1 MRFLI
6 EFISDEQNSKIS
18 SLIKCSQNEAK
29 ILHHLSKGYVEGTPQ
44 SSVYDVLCVVF
55 GSEEYKFLAGLADV
69 KNLLESGWI
78 VQGFS
83 IFKNQGADGAGSN
96 LLGLLHSEI
105 SLSPLFLK
113 ILEEGEFGLTLPAV
127 APYADHLDYLKDQFL
142 RVELYGKLSF
152 FSKNVSSD
160 AKSRLEK
167 DVKELE
173 AIIEKRLNLSKISI
187 SVEQIFKDNALNDK
201 EQLIF
206 LALLKEEYVGETD
219 ANRDLNALVGI
230 LSADEFERIKNRAL
244 LDEGSKLIE
253 NGLIDYDE
261 SLNTYGGF
269 SRTFYITDEILQSV
283 MHPKT
288 ESKSKKL
295 ALETLVKEQE
305 IFELI
310 EPSTDINDV
319 VLDVKVKE
327 LLDAILKQVD
337 RRVLARLSS
346 WGIKSRKNV
355 DAKIIFYGPPGTGKT
370 MSALSL
376 AKSLKKQVLS
386 FDCSKILS
394 KYVGE
399 SEQNVRKI
407 FDTYKEIC
415 AKSKS
420 EPVLLLNEADQFL
433 STRVEGGSGAD
444 KMHNQMQN
452 IFLEQI
458 ERFEGVLIATTNFLQ
473 SLDIA
478 FSRRFD
484 YKIEFKKPDLAAR
497 LAIWRKVLPENA
509 SFEENFDVKQLAKF
523 ELSGAQ
529 IMLAL
534 KNTAL
539 KVAVREDGIFTMSDF
554 ESEIKREMS
563 SNFDEDKKVGFDG

>member
-6 EFISDEQNSKIS
+6 EFIGGEQNSKIS

-29 ILHHLSKGYVEGTPQ
+29 ILRHLSKGYVEGTPQ
-44 SSVYDVLCVVF
+44 SSVYDVLCAVF

-83 IFKNQGADGAGSN
+83 IFKNQGAEGAGSN
-96 LLGLLHSEI
+96 LLGMLHSEI

-127 APYADHLDYLKDQFL
+127 APYTDHLDYLKDQFL

-160 AKSRLEK
+160 AKNRLEK

-539 KVAVREDGIFTMSDF
+539 KVAVREDGIFTMGDF

-563 SNFDEDKKVGFDG
+563 SNFGEDKKVGFDG

>member
-6 EFISDEQNSKIS
+6 EFIGGEQNSKIS
-18 SLIKCSQNEAK
+18 SLIKCSENEAK
-29 ILHHLSKGYVEGTPQ
+29 ILRHLSKGYVEGTPK
-44 SSVYDVLCVVF
+44 SSAYDVLCAVF

-83 IFKNQGADGAGSN
+83 IFKNPNADGAGSN

-113 ILEEGEFGLTLPAV
+113 ILEEGEFGLTLPSV

-160 AKSRLEK
+160 FKNRLEK

-173 AIIEKRLNLSKISI
+173 TIIEKRLNLSRISI

-230 LSADEFERIKNRAL
+230 LSADEFERIKNRSL

-563 SNFDEDKKVGFDG
+563 SNFGEDKKVGFDG

>member
-6 EFISDEQNSKIS
+6 EFIGGEQNSKIS

-29 ILHHLSKGYVEGTPQ
+29 ILRHLSKNYVEGTPQ
-44 SSVYDVLCVVF
+44 SSAYDVLCAVF

-83 IFKNQGADGAGSN
+83 IFKNPNADGAGSN

-160 AKSRLEK
+160 AKSCLEK

-261 SLNTYGGF
+261 SLNAYGGF

-305 IFELI
+305 IF
-310 EPSTDINDV
+310 
-319 VLDVKVKE
+319 
-327 LLDAILKQVD
+327 
-337 RRVLARLSS
+337 
-346 WGIKSRKNV
+346 
-355 DAKIIFYGPPGTGKT
+355 GPT
-370 MSALSL
+370 
-376 AKSLKKQVLS
+376 
-386 FDCSKILS
+386 
-394 KYVGE
+394 
-399 SEQNVRKI
+399 
-407 FDTYKEIC
+407 
-415 AKSKS
+415 
-420 EPVLLLNEADQFL
+420 
-433 STRVEGGSGAD
+433 
-444 KMHNQMQN
+444 
-452 IFLEQI
+452 
-458 ERFEGVLIATTNFLQ
+458 
-473 SLDIA
+473 
-478 FSRRFD
+478 
-484 YKIEFKKPDLAAR
+484 
-497 LAIWRKVLPENA
+497 
-509 SFEENFDVKQLAKF
+509 
-523 ELSGAQ
+523 
-529 IMLAL
+529 
-534 KNTAL
+534 
-539 KVAVREDGIFTMSDF
+539 
-554 ESEIKREMS
+554 
-563 SNFDEDKKVGFDG
+563 

>member
-6 EFISDEQNSKIS
+6 EFIGGKQNSKIS

-187 SVEQIFKDNALNDK
+187 SVEQIFKDNSLNDK

-473 SLDIA
+473 SLDVA

-563 SNFDEDKKVGFDG
+563 SNFDENKKVGFDG

>member
-6 EFISDEQNSKIS
+6 EFIGGEQNSKIS
-18 SLIKCSQNEAK
+18 SLIKCSENEAK
-29 ILHHLSKGYVEGTPQ
+29 ILRHLSKSYVEGTPQ
-44 SSVYDVLCVVF
+44 NSAYDVLCAVF

-83 IFKNQGADGAGSN
+83 IFKNPNADGAGSN

-160 AKSRLEK
+160 AKNRLQK

-201 EQLIF
+201 EKLIF

-230 LSADEFERIKNRAL
+230 LSTDEFERIKNRAL

-484 YKIEFKKPDLAAR
+484 YKIEFKKPDIDAR

-509 SFEENFDVKQLAKF
+509 SFEENFDVKELAKF

-539 KVAVREDGIFTMSDF
+539 KVAVREDGIFTMGDF

-563 SNFDEDKKVGFDG
+563 SNFGEDKKVGFDG

>member
-18 SLIKCSQNEAK
+18 SLIKCSENEAK
-29 ILHHLSKGYVEGTPQ
+29 ILRHLSKNYVEGTPQ
-44 SSVYDVLCVVF
+44 SSAYDVLCAVF

-83 IFKNQGADGAGSN
+83 IFKNQGAEGSGSN

-152 FSKNVSSD
+152 FSKNVSSN

-187 SVEQIFKDNALNDK
+187 SVEQIFKDNSLNDK

-337 RRVLARLSS
+337 CHVLARLSS

-539 KVAVREDGIFTMSDF
+539 KVAVREDGIFTMGDF

-563 SNFDEDKKVGFDG
+563 SNFGEDKKVGFDG

>member
-6 EFISDEQNSKIS
+6 EFIGEEQDSKIS
-18 SLIKCSQNEAK
+18 SLIKCSENEAK
-29 ILHHLSKGYVEGTPQ
+29 ILRHLSKSYVEGTPQ
-44 SSVYDVLCVVF
+44 SSAYDVLCTVF

-83 IFKNQGADGAGSN
+83 IFKNPNADGAGSN

-160 AKSRLEK
+160 AKSHLEK

-563 SNFDEDKKVGFDG
+563 SNFGEDKKVGFDG

>member
-1 MRFLI
+1 M
-6 EFISDEQNSKIS
+6 
-18 SLIKCSQNEAK
+18 
-29 ILHHLSKGYVEGTPQ
+29 
-44 SSVYDVLCVVF
+44 
-55 GSEEYKFLAGLADV
+55 
-69 KNLLESGWI
+69 
-78 VQGFS
+78 
-83 IFKNQGADGAGSN
+83 
-96 LLGLLHSEI
+96 
-105 SLSPLFLK
+105 
-113 ILEEGEFGLTLPAV
+113 
-127 APYADHLDYLKDQFL
+127 

-160 AKSRLEK
+160 SKNRLEK

-173 AIIEKRLNLSKISI
+173 TIIEKRLNLSKISI

-230 LSADEFERIKNRAL
+230 LSADEFERIKNRSL

-261 SLNTYGGF
+261 SLNAYGGF

-473 SLDIA
+473 SLDVA

-539 KVAVREDGIFTMSDF
+539 KVAVREDGIFTMGDF

-563 SNFDEDKKVGFDG
+563 SNFGEDKKVGFDG

>member
-6 EFISDEQNSKIS
+6 EFIGGEQNSKIS
-18 SLIKCSQNEAK
+18 SLIKCSENEAK
-29 ILHHLSKGYVEGTPQ
+29 ILRHLSKSYVEGTPQ
-44 SSVYDVLCVVF
+44 NSAYDVLCAVF

-83 IFKNQGADGAGSN
+83 IFKNPNADGAGSN

-160 AKSRLEK
+160 AKNRLQK

-201 EQLIF
+201 EKLIF

-230 LSADEFERIKNRAL
+230 LSTDEFERIKNRAL

-509 SFEENFDVKQLAKF
+509 SFEENFDVKELAKF

-539 KVAVREDGIFTMSDF
+539 KVAVREDGIFTMGDF

-563 SNFDEDKKVGFDG
+563 SNFGEDKKVGFDG

>member
-1 MRFLI
+1 M
-6 EFISDEQNSKIS
+6 
-18 SLIKCSQNEAK
+18 
-29 ILHHLSKGYVEGTPQ
+29 
-44 SSVYDVLCVVF
+44 
-55 GSEEYKFLAGLADV
+55 
-69 KNLLESGWI
+69 
-78 VQGFS
+78 
-83 IFKNQGADGAGSN
+83 
-96 LLGLLHSEI
+96 
-105 SLSPLFLK
+105 
-113 ILEEGEFGLTLPAV
+113 
-127 APYADHLDYLKDQFL
+127 
-142 RVELYGKLSF
+142 
-152 FSKNVSSD
+152 
-160 AKSRLEK
+160 
-167 DVKELE
+167 KELE

-261 SLNTYGGF
+261 SLNAYGGF

-563 SNFDEDKKVGFDG
+563 SNFGEDKKVGFDG

>member
-6 EFISDEQNSKIS
+6 EFIGGEQNSKIS

-29 ILHHLSKGYVEGTPQ
+29 ILRHLSKNYIEGTPQ
-44 SSVYDVLCVVF
+44 SSAYDVLCAVF

-83 IFKNQGADGAGSN
+83 IFKNPNADGAGSN

-187 SVEQIFKDNALNDK
+187 SVEQIFKDNSLNDK

-261 SLNTYGGF
+261 SLNAYGGF

-327 LLDAILKQVD
+327 LLDAILKQAD

-497 LAIWRKVLPENA
+497 LAIWRKILPENA

-563 SNFDEDKKVGFDG
+563 SNFGEDKKVGFDG

>member
-1 MRFLI
+1 VRFLI
-6 EFISDEQNSKIS
+6 EFIGGEQNSKIS

-29 ILHHLSKGYVEGTPQ
+29 ILRHLSKGYVEGTPQ
-44 SSVYDVLCVVF
+44 SSVYDVLCAVF

-69 KNLLESGWI
+69 KSLLESGWI

-83 IFKNQGADGAGSN
+83 IFKNPSADGAGSN

-113 ILEEGEFGLTLPAV
+113 ILEEGEFGLTLPTV

-187 SVEQIFKDNALNDK
+187 SVEQIFKDNSLNDK

-261 SLNTYGGF
+261 SLNAYGGF

-539 KVAVREDGIFTMSDF
+539 KVAVREDGIFTIGDF

-563 SNFDEDKKVGFDG
+563 SNFGEDKKVGFDG

>member
-6 EFISDEQNSKIS
+6 EFIGKEQDSKIS
-18 SLIKCSQNEAK
+18 SLIKCSENEAK
-29 ILHHLSKGYVEGTPQ
+29 ILRHLSKGYVEGTPQ
-44 SSVYDVLCVVF
+44 SSAYDVLCAVF

-83 IFKNQGADGAGSN
+83 IFKNQGAEGAGSN

-160 AKSRLEK
+160 AKNRLEK

-230 LSADEFERIKNRAL
+230 LSADEFERIKNRSL

-509 SFEENFDVKQLAKF
+509 SFEENFDVRQLAKF

-539 KVAVREDGIFTMSDF
+539 KVAVREDGIFTMGDF

-563 SNFDEDKKVGFDG
+563 SNFGEDKKVGFDG

>member
-6 EFISDEQNSKIS
+6 EFIGGEQNSKIS
-18 SLIKCSQNEAK
+18 SLIKCSENEAK
-29 ILHHLSKGYVEGTPQ
+29 ILRHLSKSYVEGTPQ
-44 SSVYDVLCVVF
+44 SSAYDVLCAVF

-83 IFKNQGADGAGSN
+83 IFKNQGAEASGSN

-160 AKSRLEK
+160 AKSCLEK
-167 DVKELE
+167 NVKELE

-261 SLNTYGGF
+261 SLNAYGGF

-563 SNFDEDKKVGFDG
+563 SNFGEDKKVGFDG

>member
-6 EFISDEQNSKIS
+6 EFIGGEQNSKIS
-18 SLIKCSQNEAK
+18 SLIKCSENEAK
-29 ILHHLSKGYVEGTPQ
+29 ILRHLSKNYVEGTPQ
-44 SSVYDVLCVVF
+44 SSAYDVLCAVF

-83 IFKNQGADGAGSN
+83 IFKNPNADGSGSN

-187 SVEQIFKDNALNDK
+187 SVEQIFKDNTLNDK

-244 LDEGSKLIE
+244 LDEGSKLIG

-295 ALETLVKEQE
+295 ALGTLVKEQE

-563 SNFDEDKKVGFDG
+563 SNFGEDKKVGF

>member
-6 EFISDEQNSKIS
+6 EFIGGEQNSKIS
-18 SLIKCSQNEAK
+18 SLIKCSENEAK
-29 ILHHLSKGYVEGTPQ
+29 ILRHLSKNYVEGTPQ
-44 SSVYDVLCVVF
+44 SSAYDVLCAVF

-83 IFKNQGADGAGSN
+83 IFKNPNADGSGSN

-253 NGLIDYDE
+253 NSLIDYDE
-261 SLNTYGGF
+261 SLNAYGGF

-509 SFEENFDVKQLAKF
+509 SFEENFDVRQLAKF

-563 SNFDEDKKVGFDG
+563 SNFGEDKKVGF

>member
-6 EFISDEQNSKIS
+6 EFIGGEQNSKIS
-18 SLIKCSQNEAK
+18 SLIKCSENEAK
-29 ILHHLSKGYVEGTPQ
+29 ILRHLSKSYVEGTPQ
-44 SSVYDVLCVVF
+44 SSAYDVLCTVF

-83 IFKNQGADGAGSN
+83 IFKNPNADGAGSN

-261 SLNTYGGF
+261 SLNAYGGF
-269 SRTFYITDEILQSV
+269 SRTFYIADEILQSV

-407 FDTYKEIC
+407 FDTYKEIF

-433 STRVEGGSGAD
+433 SMRVEGGSGAD

-563 SNFDEDKKVGFDG
+563 PNFGEDKKVGFDG

>member
-1 MRFLI
+1 VRFLI
-6 EFISDEQNSKIS
+6 EFIGGEQNSKIS
-18 SLIKCSQNEAK
+18 SLIKCSENEAK
-29 ILHHLSKGYVEGTPQ
+29 ILRHLSKNYVEGTPQ
-44 SSVYDVLCVVF
+44 SSAYDVLCAVF

-83 IFKNQGADGAGSN
+83 IFKNPNADGSGSN

-160 AKSRLEK
+160 AKNRLEK

-173 AIIEKRLNLSKISI
+173 VIIEKRLNLSKISI

-244 LDEGSKLIE
+244 LDEGSKLIG

-295 ALETLVKEQE
+295 ALGTLVKEQE

-563 SNFDEDKKVGFDG
+563 SNFGEDKKVGF

>member
-6 EFISDEQNSKIS
+6 EFIGGEQNSKIS
-18 SLIKCSQNEAK
+18 SLIKCSENEAK
-29 ILHHLSKGYVEGTPQ
+29 ILRHLSKNYVEGTPQ
-44 SSVYDVLCVVF
+44 SSAYDVLCAVF

-83 IFKNQGADGAGSN
+83 IFKNPNAESAGSN

-113 ILEEGEFGLTLPAV
+113 ILEEGEFGLTLPTV

-539 KVAVREDGIFTMSDF
+539 KVAVREDGIFTMGDF

-563 SNFDEDKKVGFDG
+563 SNFGEDKKVGFDG

>member
-6 EFISDEQNSKIS
+6 EFIGKEQNSKIS
-18 SLIKCSQNEAK
+18 SLIKCSENEAK
-29 ILHHLSKGYVEGTPQ
+29 ILRHLSKGYVEGTPQ
-44 SSVYDVLCVVF
+44 SSAYDVLCAVF
-55 GSEEYKFLAGLADV
+55 GSEEYKFLAGLTDV

-83 IFKNQGADGAGSN
+83 IFKNQGAGSN

-160 AKSRLEK
+160 AKNRLEK

-288 ESKSKKL
+288 ERKSKKL

-433 STRVEGGSGAD
+433 SMRVEGGSGAD

-509 SFEENFDVKQLAKF
+509 SFEENFDVKELAKF

-539 KVAVREDGIFTMSDF
+539 KVAVREDGIFTMGDF

-563 SNFDEDKKVGFDG
+563 SNFGEDKKVGFDG

>member
-6 EFISDEQNSKIS
+6 EFIGGEQNSKIS

-29 ILHHLSKGYVEGTPQ
+29 ILRHLSKNYVDGTPQ
-44 SSVYDVLCVVF
+44 SSLYDVLCAVF

-83 IFKNQGADGAGSN
+83 IFKNPNAESAGSN

-160 AKSRLEK
+160 AKSHLEK

-288 ESKSKKL
+288 QSKSKKL

-563 SNFDEDKKVGFDG
+563 SNFGEDKKVGFDG

>member
-6 EFISDEQNSKIS
+6 EFIGGEQNSKIS

-29 ILHHLSKGYVEGTPQ
+29 ILRHLSKGYVEGTPQ
-44 SSVYDVLCVVF
+44 SSVYDVLCAVF

-83 IFKNQGADGAGSN
+83 IFKNQGAEGAGSN

-173 AIIEKRLNLSKISI
+173 AIIEKRLNLSKVSI

-539 KVAVREDGIFTMSDF
+539 KVAVREDGIFTMGDF

-563 SNFDEDKKVGFDG
+563 SNFGEDKKVGFDG

>member
-6 EFISDEQNSKIS
+6 EFIGGEQNSKIS

-29 ILHHLSKGYVEGTPQ
+29 ILRHLSKNYVEGTPQ
-44 SSVYDVLCVVF
+44 SSAYDVLCAVF

-83 IFKNQGADGAGSN
+83 IFKNQSADSAGSN

-160 AKSRLEK
+160 AKSRLEE

-253 NGLIDYDE
+253 NSLIDYDE
-261 SLNTYGGF
+261 SLNNYGGF

-539 KVAVREDGIFTMSDF
+539 KVAVREDGIFTMGDF

-563 SNFDEDKKVGFDG
+563 SNFGEDKKVGFDG

>member
-1 MRFLI
+1 VQFLI
-6 EFISDEQNSKIS
+6 EFIGGEQNSKIS

-29 ILHHLSKGYVEGTPQ
+29 ILRHLSKNYVEGTPQ
-44 SSVYDVLCVVF
+44 SSVYDVLCAVF

-69 KNLLESGWI
+69 KSLLESGWI

-83 IFKNQGADGAGSN
+83 IFKNPNAESAGSN

-113 ILEEGEFGLTLPAV
+113 ILEEGEFGLALPAV

-160 AKSRLEK
+160 AKNRLEK

-206 LALLKEEYVGETD
+206 LALLKEEYIGETD

-509 SFEENFDVKQLAKF
+509 SFEENFDVKELAKF

-539 KVAVREDGIFTMSDF
+539 KVAVREDGIFTMGDF

-563 SNFDEDKKVGFDG
+563 SNFGEDKKVGF

>member
-1 MRFLI
+1 VEKLI
-6 EFISDEQNSKIS
+6 EFINSGDDEKFLSIV
-18 SLIKCSQNEAK
+18 KCSPSEAK
-29 ILHHLSKGYVEGTPQ
+29 ILRWLSKNYIDGTAQ
-44 SSVYDVLCVVF
+44 SSVYDALSTIF
-55 GSEEYKFLAGLADV
+55 GTQEYKFLTHLADI
-69 KNLLESGWI
+69 KDLLESGWI
-78 VQGFS
+78 TQGFS
-83 IFKNQGADGAGSN
+83 IFKAQSSQDG
-96 LLGLLHSEI
+96 LLSLLHSEI
-105 SLSPLFLK
+105 SLSPMFLK
-113 ILEEGEFGLTLPAV
+113 ILESGSVKLAIPQI
-127 APYADHLDYLKDQFL
+127 APYEEHLEYLKDQFL
-142 RVELYGKLSF
+142 RIELYQKLSV
-152 FSKNVSSD
+152 FSKNAANETKKD
-160 AKSRLEK
+160 LEK
-167 DVKELE
+167 NIEILE
-173 AIIEKRLNLSKISI
+173 SVIAKRLNLSKISI
-187 SVEQIFKDNALNDK
+187 YVEQIFKDNALNDK

-244 LDEGSKLIE
+244 LDEGSKLLE

-261 SLNTYGGF
+261 VLNGYGGF
-269 SRTFYITDEILQSV
+269 SRTFYIADEILQSV
-283 MHPKT
+283 MHPKN
-288 ESKSKKL
+288 EKKGKKI
-295 ALETLVKEQE
+295 ALDTLVKEQE

-310 EPSTDINDV
+310 ESSTDINDV

-327 LLDAILKQVD
+327 LLDAILKQLD

-376 AKSLKKQVLS
+376 AKSLKKRVLS

-407 FDTYKEIC
+407 FDAYKEIC

-433 STRVEGGSGAD
+433 STRVEGGSGAE

-473 SLDIA
+473 SLDVA

-484 YKIEFKKPDLAAR
+484 YKIEFKKPGFAER

-509 SFEENFDVKQLAKF
+509 SFEDGFDVKRLAQF

-539 KVAVREDGIFTMSDF
+539 KVAVREDGIFTVSDF
-554 ESEIKREMS
+554 ESEIKREIN
-563 SNFDEDKKVGFDG
+563 SNFGEDKKVGFGG

>member
-1 MRFLI
+1 MQFLI
-6 EFISDEQNSKIS
+6 EFIDGEQNSKIS

-29 ILHHLSKGYVEGTPQ
+29 ILRHLSKGYIEGTPQ
-44 SSVYDVLCVVF
+44 SSVYDVLCAVF

-69 KNLLESGWI
+69 KSLLESGWI

-83 IFKNQGADGAGSN
+83 IFKNPNAESAGSN

-160 AKSRLEK
+160 AKNRLEK

-253 NGLIDYDE
+253 NSLIDYDE
-261 SLNTYGGF
+261 SLNNYGGF

-539 KVAVREDGIFTMSDF
+539 KVAVREDGIFTMGDF

-563 SNFDEDKKVGFDG
+563 SNFGEDKKVGFDG

>member
-6 EFISDEQNSKIS
+6 EFISGEQNSKIS

-29 ILHHLSKGYVEGTPQ
+29 ILRHLSKNYVEGIPQ
-44 SSVYDVLCVVF
+44 SSAYDVLCAVF

-83 IFKNQGADGAGSN
+83 IFKNQGAEGSGSN

-529 IMLAL
+529 IMLTL

-563 SNFDEDKKVGFDG
+563 SNFGEYKKVGFDG

>member
-44 SSVYDVLCVVF
+44 SSVYDVLCAVF

-83 IFKNQGADGAGSN
+83 IFKNQGVDGAGSN

-187 SVEQIFKDNALNDK
+187 SVEQIFKDNSLNDK

-563 SNFDEDKKVGFDG
+563 SNFGEDKKVGFDG

>member
-6 EFISDEQNSKIS
+6 EFIGGEQNSKIS
-18 SLIKCSQNEAK
+18 SLIKCSENEAK
-29 ILHHLSKGYVEGTPQ
+29 IVRHLSKNYVEGTPQ
-44 SSVYDVLCVVF
+44 SIAYDVLCAVF

-83 IFKNQGADGAGSN
+83 IFKNPNADSAGSN

-113 ILEEGEFGLTLPAV
+113 ILEEGEFGLTLPSV

-187 SVEQIFKDNALNDK
+187 SVEQIFKDNSLNDK

-230 LSADEFERIKNRAL
+230 LSADEFERIKNRSL

-253 NGLIDYDE
+253 NVLIDYDE
-261 SLNTYGGF
+261 SLNAYGGF

-355 DAKIIFYGPPGTGKT
+355 DAKIIFYGPSGTGKT

-563 SNFDEDKKVGFDG
+563 SNFGEDKKVGFDG

>member
-6 EFISDEQNSKIS
+6 EFIGGEQNSKIS
-18 SLIKCSQNEAK
+18 SLIKCSENEAK
-29 ILHHLSKGYVEGTPQ
+29 ILRHLSKNYVEGTPQ
-44 SSVYDVLCVVF
+44 SSAYDVLCAVF

-69 KNLLESGWI
+69 KNLFESGWI

-83 IFKNQGADGAGSN
+83 IFKNPNADGAGSN

-187 SVEQIFKDNALNDK
+187 SVEQIFKDNSLNDK

-539 KVAVREDGIFTMSDF
+539 KVAVREDGIFTIGDF

-563 SNFDEDKKVGFDG
+563 SNFGEDKKVGFDG